1 MDILEKKGIFLEQ
14 KKEKSS
20 FFSVLNTRFFFLLL
34 LIADFV
40 WLVLLLCKISLCG
53 FLQILCM
60 GSSSVLQRAL
70 LKSWIALK
78 RAVVCGLSLCV
89 SFFSPSFGMM
99 IGCAYFLMYD
109 KRGIEEVIPK
119 SLQEQFKEI
128 ISAHQEKDQIIS

>member
-1 MDILEKKGIFLEQ
+1 MDILEKKTVFFEQ

-20 FFSVLNTRFFFLLL
+20 FFSILNTRFFFLLL
-34 LIADFV
+34 LAADSL
-40 WLVLLLCKISLCG
+40 WLVFLVGKISLCG
-53 FLQILCM
+53 FLQLLCI
-60 GSSSVLQRAL
+60 GSSSVLQKSL
-70 LKSWIALK
+70 LKSWIAFK
-78 RAVVCGLSLCV
+78 RALVCGLSLCV